1 MAKKRTNPRRQP
13 ATKADIAKAKQAATR
28 DAMILSI
35 AVPLMALH
43 DLYGFGP
50 KRLEAVCDE
59 MLRKYND
66 MEAGFFTPDE
76 ANEWLWE
83 YAGIRIG

>member
-1 MAKKRTNPRRQP
+1 MKKKTNPRRQP

-28 DAMILSI
+28 DAMIMSI

-43 DLYGFGP
+43 DVYGFGP

-59 MLRKYND
+59 MLRKYKD
-66 MEAGFFTPDE
+66 MEAGLFTPED
-76 ANEWLWE
+76 ANDWLWE